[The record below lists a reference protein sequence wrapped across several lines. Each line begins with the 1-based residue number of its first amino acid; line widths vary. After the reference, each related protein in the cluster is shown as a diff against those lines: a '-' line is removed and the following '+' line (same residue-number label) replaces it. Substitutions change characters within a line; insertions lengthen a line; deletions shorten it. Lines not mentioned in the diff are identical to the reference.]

1 MGHIAPV
8 VGAIGHTAGS
18 CRAIEYEAI
27 DTSAIDDRRQVVDG
41 TGVRRMPSKINR
53 SRSFAPSRHNA
64 QGSERRNVHLSEE
77 RKTQTRDGKRDT
89 KEMVEHFVLE
99 T

>member
-18 CRAIEYEAI
+18 GRAIEYEAI
-27 DTSAIDDRRQVVDG
+27 DTRAIDNRRQVVDG
-41 TGVRRMPSKINR
+41 TGVRRVPRKINR
-53 SRSFAPSRHNA
+53 RRSCALSRHKA
-64 QGSERRNVHLSEE
+64 KGSERRSVHFSEE
-77 RKTQTRDGKRDT
+77 RKTETRDGKRDT
-89 KEMVEHFVLE
+89 KEKVEHSVLK